1 MGSETS
7 KITSGTIIRSLVLA
21 LALINQ
27 ILTSTGHSIIP
38 ITDEQI
44 DSVVSIIFTVAAS
57 LVAWWKNNSFT
68 KAAIEGD
75 KTMKELKASN

>member
-1 MGSETS
+1 MDSETS
-7 KITSGTIIRSLVLA
+7 KITSGTVIRSLVLA

-44 DSVVSIIFTVAAS
+44 DSVVSIIFTVIAS

-75 KTMKELKASN
+75 KTMKALKTSK